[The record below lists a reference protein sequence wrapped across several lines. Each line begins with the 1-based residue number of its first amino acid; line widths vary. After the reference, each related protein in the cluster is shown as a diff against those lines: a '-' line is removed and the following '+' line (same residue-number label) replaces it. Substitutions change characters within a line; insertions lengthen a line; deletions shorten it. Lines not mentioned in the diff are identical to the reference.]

1 MSTHLTIGIDVGGTG
16 TKGALVDTVK
26 GELLSERIKYP
37 TPEGGAPKDI
47 FDTIAQIVDDIGPEA
62 KGLPLGVCVPAVVKD
77 GVTTTAANISDE
89 WLGLEAEKMLEDHL
103 GRNIVFLN
111 DADAAGVAEAHYG
124 AAVGQEGL
132 VILTTLGTGIGSA
145 MIQDGVL
152 IPNTELGHLELD
164 GEVIEKRASA
174 IARINLGL
182 EWDEW
187 AKILERYYLHLIR
200 LFSPDLFLVGGG
212 VSKAPEL
219 FMHHINIPVPIRTAA
234 LLNNAGIQGAAY
246 LAEST
251 RETIR

>member
-1 MSTHLTIGIDVGGTG
+1 MSMHRAIGIDVGGTG
-16 TKGALVDTVK
+16 TKGALVDTEK
-26 GELLSERIKYP
+26 GELLTERIKYP
-37 TPEGGAPKDI
+37 TPEGGSPADI
-47 FDTIAQIVDDIGPEA
+47 FDTIAKIVDDIGEQG
-62 KGLPLGVCVPAVVKD
+62 KGLPLGVCVPSVVKH
-77 GVTTTAANISDE
+77 GVTKTAANISDE
-89 WLGLEAEKMLEDHL
+89 WIGLDAEKRLEDHL
-103 GRNIVFLN
+103 GREIVFLN

-132 VILTTLGTGIGSA
+132 VILTTLGTGIGTA
-145 MIQDGVL
+145 FIQDGVL

-174 IARINLGL
+174 IARQKLGL

-187 AKILERYYLHLIR
+187 AKILERYYLHLDR

-219 FMHHINIPVPIRTAA
+219 FMPHINIHVPIKTAA

-246 LAEST
+246 LAETT
-251 RETIR
+251 RKQVR

>member
-1 MSTHLTIGIDVGGTG
+1 MSTHLAIGIDVGGTG

-37 TPEGGAPKDI
+37 TPEGGSPKDI
-47 FDTIAQIVDDIGPEA
+47 FDTIGQIVEDIGPEA

-187 AKILERYYLHLIR
+187 ATILERYYLHLIR

>member
-1 MSTHLTIGIDVGGTG
+1 MSEHLAIGIDVGGTG
-16 TKGALVDTVK
+16 TKGALVDTNK

-37 TPEGGAPKDI
+37 TPEGGSPKDI
-47 FDTIAQIVDDIGPEA
+47 LDTIQLIVNDIGEA
-62 KGLPLGVCVPAVVKD
+62 GKGLPLGVCVPAVVKN

-124 AAVGQEGL
+124 AAVGQKGL
-132 VILTTLGTGIGSA
+132 TILTTLGTGIGSA
-145 MIQDGVL
+145 MIQDGEL

-174 IARINLGL
+174 IARINRGL

-219 FMHHINIPVPIRTAA
+219 FLPHIDIPVPIRTAA
-234 LLNNAGIQGAAY
+234 LLNNAGIQGAAF